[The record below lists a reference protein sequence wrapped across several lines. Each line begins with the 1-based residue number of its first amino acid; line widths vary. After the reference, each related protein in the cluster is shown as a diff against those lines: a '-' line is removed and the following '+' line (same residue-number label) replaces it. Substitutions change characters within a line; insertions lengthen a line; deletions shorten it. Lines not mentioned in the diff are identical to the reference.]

1 MRRLGLSPTSDKL
14 EAALTND
21 WFQTVTE
28 RLNTYSGAATPAA
41 SSIPQNQWIVFYN
54 TTSGVASLI
63 TNRGGAVVSTSL
75 TPAASVVTE
84 TSHGQASAVGTS
96 LNYARQ
102 DHTHGSPSSIVGL
115 TGTKAQFNTAVSDG
129 DILYVGDVTQYTD
142 EMAQD
147 AVGLMID
154 TTIEYVDATPL
165 LRRAALTGA
174 ITAPAGSN
182 ATLLGSFTT
191 AQLNTALSDN
201 DVATGGGTATGTNTG
216 NETTT
221 TEGALINGATA
232 KTTPVDA
239 DYIGLMDSAA
249 SNILKKLS
257 WANVKATLKTY
268 FDTLYASI
276 AFDPGSITIAT
287 ETGLVQASVLKL
299 TGSEVATINGTGQ
312 LVIVGVY

>member
-1 MRRLGLSPTSDKL
+1 MRRLGLAPITERL
-14 EAALTND
+14 EAASTND

-28 RLNTYSGAATPAA
+28 RLNTYSGASTPAA

-54 TTSGVASLI
+54 TTTGLASLI
-63 TNRGGAVVSTSL
+63 TNRGGVVVSTTL
-75 TPAASVVTE
+75 TPAVSVVSE
-84 TSHGQASAVGTS
+84 TAFGQASTVGTS

-102 DHTHGSPSSIVGL
+102 DHTHGTPSSIVGL

-129 DILYVGDVTQYTD
+129 DILYVGD
-142 EMAQD
+142 
-147 AVGLMID
+147 I
-154 TTIEYVDATPL
+154 
-165 LRRAALTGA
+165 
-174 ITAPAGSN
+174 
-182 ATLLGSFTT
+182 
-191 AQLNTALSDN
+191 
-201 DVATGGGTATGTNTG
+201 
-216 NETTT
+216 TTT

-257 WANVKATLKTY
+257 WANIKATLKTY
-268 FDTLYASI
+268 FDGLYASI

-299 TGSEVATINGTGQ
+299 TGSEVATVNGTGQ